1 LYSTNIIE
9 NHEKQ
14 KTKKKQNEKD
24 STFYLEGL
32 VLFI

>member
-1 LYSTNIIE
+1 MILRKS
-9 NHEKQ
+9 
-14 KTKKKQNEKD
+14 KTTKKKPPKKKQNEKD